1 MRTRSRHFAALL
13 ALLLLLVTTAE
24 GVWASV
30 CSPEMG
36 GTPSVAAVETPST
49 PDPGCPMEDT
59 GTKSSHD
66 STDLPAGAPH
76 CPFLALGGA
85 AGSCI
90 PASLPARSVAWAE
103 PGTHREILL
112 AATEAAPELLLV
124 SPPFHPPKA

>member
-1 MRTRSRHFAALL
+1 MRIRSRPFVALL

-36 GTPSVAAVETPST
+36 GTPSVAAAETPPS
-49 PDPGCPMEDT
+49 PDPGCPMGDT
-59 GTKSSHD
+59 EAQPSHE
-66 STDLPAGAPH
+66 SPRSPSGAPH

-85 AGSCI
+85 GSCI
-90 PASLPARSVAWAE
+90 PVSLPARSAAWAE
-103 PGTHREILL
+103 PGTYREVLL
-112 AATEAAPELLLV
+112 GATEAAPDLLLV